1 LARRLARH
9 VVELM
14 HTDHQEIAAQP
25 TNDPSGHRRIAL
37 VTGGTDGI
45 GKAIARVLA
54 KEGIGVVVVGSNAE
68 KGAAAVRELRQTS
81 GNADIEFLGA
91 DLSLIRNVDILA
103 AEVSKR
109 WLRLHYLV
117 LCAGIVRGRHTL
129 TSEGIETNFAINYLS
144 RFALTEKLL
153 DNLAA
158 DGRTGEAARV
168 LVVSGAAQDGK
179 IQYDDVNLTDRFGI
193 VRALSQFCEAN
204 DVFVLELARRLAAA
218 APSPL
223 VTVTVLKVG
232 AVRTNIR
239 SQFPSWMKLLVP
251 LVVDPFLSQTTTQI
265 AASARHLLL
274 DPMLE
279 GVSGAMFRH
288 IKQFKAL
295 KAGPRTSDPAE
306 GRRLWALSEQLAAQ
320 ARAANASR
328 ETKS

>member
-1 LARRLARH
+1 
-9 VVELM
+9 M
-14 HTDHQEIAAQP
+14 KP
-25 TNDPSGHRRIAL
+25 TNEPSGQRRVAL

-54 KEGIGVVVVGSNAE
+54 QEGIGVVVVGSNAE

-91 DLSLIRNVDILA
+91 DLSLIRNVDVLA
-103 AEVSKR
+103 SEVSKR
-109 WLRLHYLV
+109 WPRLHYLV

-144 RFALTEKLL
+144 RFALTERLL
-153 DNLAA
+153 ANLAA
-158 DGRTGEAARV
+158 QGLADQAARI
-168 LVVSGAAQDGK
+168 LVISGAAQDGK
-179 IQYDDVNLTDRFGI
+179 IQYDDVNLTGQFGV

-204 DVFVLELARRLAAA
+204 DVFALELARRMTAAV
-218 APSPL
+218 PSQN
-223 VTVTVLKVG
+223 VAVTVLKVG
-232 AVRTNIR
+232 AVRTKIR
-239 SQFPSWMKLLVP
+239 AQFPTWMKLLVP
-251 LVVDPFLSQTTTQI
+251 LVIDPFLSQTPAQI

-274 DPMLE
+274 DPKFE
-279 GVSGAMFRH
+279 GVSGALFRH

-320 ARAANASR
+320 ARAASASGKP
-328 ETKS
+328 KSASSSR